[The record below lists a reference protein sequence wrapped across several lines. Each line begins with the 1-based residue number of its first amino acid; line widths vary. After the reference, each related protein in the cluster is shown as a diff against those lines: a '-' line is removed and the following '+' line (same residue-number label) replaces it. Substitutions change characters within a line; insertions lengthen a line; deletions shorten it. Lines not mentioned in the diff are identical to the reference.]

1 MRVKICGIKSVQ
13 ELEFVERYAD
23 FTGVVLDS
31 SSRRYVTFEMAR
43 EIIEVSSIPVFAVL
57 TSTSFEEV
65 YRIACRIGA
74 TYLQI
79 HTENFP
85 LEDFLKLKET
95 GFRLSMAF
103 RVPKFSEKPG
113 LDALRIL
120 ERIETY
126 RPDLPILDTGRGTG
140 DVHDLRVSRE
150 VAEVEEI
157 MLAGGLSPENVRS
170 AVEFVKPW
178 GVDVS
183 GGVERNGGK
192 DESLVR
198 AFVEEVKAGISKKVI
213 G

>member
-1 MRVKICGIKSVQ
+1 
-13 ELEFVERYAD
+13 
-23 FTGVVLDS
+23 
-31 SSRRYVTFEMAR
+31 
-43 EIIEVSSIPVFAVL
+43 
-57 TSTSFEEV
+57 
-65 YRIACRIGA
+65 
-74 TYLQI
+74 
-79 HTENFP
+79 
-85 LEDFLKLKET
+85 
-95 GFRLSMAF
+95 MAF

-198 AFVEEVKAGISKKVI
+198 AFVEEVKADISKKVI
-213 G
+213 K